1 MPKISLIIPLYNA
14 VRHLRPCLDSVTRQS
29 FADFEVIL
37 VNDGSTDGTAEIVEE
52 YCRRYPHFRLI
63 NQKNGGVSAARNRG
77 MAESNAPFLAFLDQD
92 DLLHPQALEILYQM
106 AEVTAADVAA
116 FRIRLVPDDFAGDP
130 QPQHFNVAEA
140 AAAAHFSRSPITDFF
155 QTVKGG
161 PIYIWNKLYRRTA
174 LGDVEFP
181 LGVQPAEDTVFTLKM
196 LLTVK
201 TLVSTDLQLLYYRN
215 NDASVTKQ
223 GITEKYV
230 RSHALAA
237 GEIKRFIDGLSLH
250 DQWLCRRLDFYLSR
264 FIFKSLISQ
273 PLRLISGPDRPRR
286 LETSREL
293 AAAFLQ
299 NGALKPSLLGWKK
312 ALICRLYFKR
322 CYRAAKFLA

>member
-63 NQKNGGVSAARNRG
+63 NQKNGGVSAARTRG

-161 PIYIWNKLYRRTA
+161 PIYIWNKLYRRAA
-174 LGDVEFP
+174 LGAVEFP

-312 ALICRLYFKR
+312 ALLCRLYFKR

>member
-161 PIYIWNKLYRRTA
+161 PIYIWNKLYRRAA
-174 LGDVEFP
+174 LGAVEFP

-312 ALICRLYFKR
+312 ALLCRLYFKR

>member
-37 VNDGSTDGTAEIVEE
+37 VNDGSADGTAEIVEE

-161 PIYIWNKLYRRTA
+161 PIYIWNKLYRRAA

-293 AAAFLQ
+293 AATFLQ

-312 ALICRLYFKR
+312 ALLCRLYFKR

>member
-37 VNDGSTDGTAEIVEE
+37 VNDGSADGTAEIVEE

-116 FRIRLVPDDFAGDP
+116 FRIRLVPDDFVGDP
-130 QPQHFNVAEA
+130 QPQNFNVAEA

-161 PIYIWNKLYRRTA
+161 PIYIWNKLYRRAA

-250 DQWLCRRLDFYLSR
+250 DQGLCRRFDFYLSR

-273 PLRLISGPDRPRR
+273 PLRLISGPARPRR

-293 AAAFLQ
+293 AATFLQ

-312 ALICRLYFKR
+312 ALLCRLYFKR

>member
-52 YCRRYPHFRLI
+52 YCRRYPYFRLI

-116 FRIRLVPDDFAGDP
+116 FRICLVPDDFAGDP

-140 AAAAHFSRSPITDFF
+140 AAAAHFSCSPITDFF

-161 PIYIWNKLYRRTA
+161 PIYIWNKLYRRAA

-273 PLRLISGPDRPRR
+273 PLRLISGPDRSRR

-293 AAAFLQ
+293 AATFLQ

-312 ALICRLYFKR
+312 ALLCRLYFKR

>member
-14 VRHLRPCLDSVTRQS
+14 VRHLRACLDSVTRQS
-29 FADFEVIL
+29 FTDFEVIL
-37 VNDGSTDGTAEIVEE
+37 VNDGSTDGTVEIVKE
-52 YCRRYPHFRLI
+52 YCRRYPYFRLI
-63 NQKNGGVSAARNRG
+63 NQENGGVSVARNRG
-77 MAESNAPFLAFLDQD
+77 MAESRAPFIAFLDQD

-106 AEVTAADVAA
+106 AETTAADVSA
-116 FRIRLVPDDFAGDP
+116 FRIRFVADDFAGDP
-130 QPQHFNVAEA
+130 QPPHFNVAEA
-140 AAAAHFSRSPITDFF
+140 AAAAHFSRSPIADFF
-155 QTVKGG
+155 QTPKGG
-161 PIYIWNKLYRRTA
+161 PIYIWNKLYRRAA
-174 LGDVEFP
+174 LGAIEFP
-181 LGVQPAEDTVFTLKM
+181 PGVQPAEDTVFTLKM

-201 TLVSTDLQLLYYRN
+201 TLASTDLQLLYYRN
-215 NDASVTKQ
+215 NEASVTKQ

-250 DQWLCRRLDFYLSR
+250 DQWLSRRLDFYLSR

-299 NGALKPSLLGWKK
+299 NGALKPPLLGWKK

-322 CYRAAKFLA
+322 CYHAAKFLA